1 MPQQWIV
8 NFAPDIHQ
16 VFFPRDFRLED
27 YSFSRFAFESA
38 YDNISQEG
46 QDETDSKQEIT
57 MRNPDSSTFL
67 NELFDLKGKVA
78 VVIGGTGVLCGA
90 MAWGLWR
97 AGCQV
102 VLVGRNRGKAESHFQ
117 QWGSSHDE
125 ARFFKADVTRRDQVV
140 TIIPAVME
148 WFGGIDIWING
159 AAITPPILY
168 FDITDEEF
176 DNIIDTNLKTVH
188 MACQIIGKHW
198 IDNGQKGCIIN
209 MSSMAAVRPLSR
221 VFVYSLT
228 KAALLNLT
236 QNLAREWAVHGIR
249 VNALCPGFFPAEQ
262 NRKVLDESRVKAIRD
277 HTPMSRFGEA
287 EELIGS
293 TLLLA
298 SEKAGSFITGSNLV
312 VDGGFSVTS
321 I

>member
-1 MPQQWIV
+1 M
-8 NFAPDIHQ
+8 DEYDSG
-16 VFFPRDFRLED
+16 VFFK
-27 YSFSRFAFESA
+27 
-38 YDNISQEG
+38 G
-46 QDETDSKQEIT
+46 
-57 MRNPDSSTFL
+57 
-67 NELFDLKGKVA
+67 LFDLEGKVA

-97 AGCQV
+97 AGCRI

-117 QWGSSHDE
+117 QWGSPPDE
-125 ARFFKADVTRRDQVV
+125 ARFFQADVTRRDEVV
-140 TIIPAVME
+140 TIIPAVTE
-148 WFGGIDIWING
+148 WFGRIDIWING
-159 AAITPPILY
+159 AAINPPIPY

-176 DNIIDTNLKTVH
+176 DTILDANLKTVH
-188 MACQIIGKHW
+188 MACQVIGRHW
-198 IDNGQKGCIIN
+198 IDNGHRGCIIN

-221 VFVYSLT
+221 IFVYSLS

-236 QNLAREWAVHGIR
+236 QNVAREWAPHGIR

-262 NRKVLDESRVKAIRD
+262 NRRVLDESRVKAIMD
-277 HTPMSRFGEA
+277 HTPMRRFGDA
-287 EELIGS
+287 EELIGA

-298 SEKAGSFITGSNLV
+298 SEKAGSFVTGSNLV

>member
-1 MPQQWIV
+1 
-8 NFAPDIHQ
+8 
-16 VFFPRDFRLED
+16 
-27 YSFSRFAFESA
+27 
-38 YDNISQEG
+38 
-46 QDETDSKQEIT
+46 
-57 MRNPDSSTFL
+57 MRQSDSSTFL
-67 NELFDLKGKVA
+67 KELFSLEGRVA

-97 AGCQV
+97 AGCRV
-102 VLVGRNRGKAESHFQ
+102 VLVGRNRAKAESHFQ
-117 QWGSSHDE
+117 DWKSLPGE
-125 ARFFKADVTRRDQVV
+125 ARFFKADVTRRDQIV
-140 TIIPAVME
+140 TIIPAVMDL
-148 WFGGIDIWING
+148 FGRIDIWING
-159 AAITPPILY
+159 AAINPPIPY

-176 DNIIDTNLKTVH
+176 GNILDTNLKSVH

-262 NRKVLDESRVKAIRD
+262 NRRVLDKSRVKAIMD
-277 HTPMSRFGEA
+277 HTPMRRFGDA
-287 EELIGS
+287 EELIGA
-293 TLLLA
+293 TLLLS
-298 SEKAGSFITGSNLV
+298 SEEAGGFITGSNLV
-312 VDGGFSVTS
+312 VDGGFSTTS

>member
-1 MPQQWIV
+1 
-8 NFAPDIHQ
+8 
-16 VFFPRDFRLED
+16 
-27 YSFSRFAFESA
+27 
-38 YDNISQEG
+38 
-46 QDETDSKQEIT
+46 
-57 MRNPDSSTFL
+57 MRNPNSRTFL
-67 NELFDLKGKVA
+67 HELFSLEGKVA

-102 VLVGRNRGKAESHFQ
+102 VLVGRNQRKAESHFQ
-117 QWGSSHDE
+117 KWGSSHDK

-140 TIIPAVME
+140 TIIPTVMD
-148 WFGGIDIWING
+148 WFGRIDIWING
-159 AAITPPILY
+159 AAINPPIPYLE
-168 FDITDEEF
+168 ITDEEF
-176 DNIIDTNLKTVH
+176 EAILDTNLKTVH
-188 MACQIIGKHW
+188 MACQTIGKYW

-221 VFVYSLT
+221 VFAYSLT

-236 QNLAREWAVHGIR
+236 QNLAREWAVHRIR

-262 NRKVLDESRVKAIRD
+262 NRRVLDQSRVKAIMD
-277 HTPMSRFGEA
+277 HTPMRRFGDA
-287 EELIGS
+287 EELIGA

-312 VDGGFSVTS
+312 VDGGFSVMS

>member
-1 MPQQWIV
+1 MKI
-8 NFAPDIHQ
+8 
-16 VFFPRDFRLED
+16 
-27 YSFSRFAFESA
+27 
-38 YDNISQEG
+38 YDSC
-46 QDETDSKQEIT
+46 K
-57 MRNPDSSTFL
+57 FL
-67 NELFDLKGKVA
+67 NGLFNFEGKVA

-90 MAWGLWR
+90 MAWGLCQ
-97 AGCQV
+97 AGCRV
-102 VLVGRNRGKAESHFQ
+102 VVIGRNRKKAESHFQ
-117 QWGSSHDE
+117 QWGSTHDE
-125 ARFFKADVTRRDQVV
+125 ARFFKADVTQRDQVV
-140 TIIPAVME
+140 TIIPTVME
-148 WFGGIDIWING
+148 WFGRIDIWING
-159 AAITPPILY
+159 AAINPPIPYLEI
-168 FDITDEEF
+168 DDEEF
-176 DNIIDTNLKTVH
+176 GTILDTNLKAVH

-198 IDNGQKGCIIN
+198 IEKGQKGCIIN

-262 NRKVLDESRVKAIRD
+262 NRRVLDKSRVKSIIA
-277 HTPMSRFGEA
+277 HTPMRRFGDA
-287 EELIGS
+287 EELIGA

-312 VDGGFSVTS
+312 VDGGFSVIS